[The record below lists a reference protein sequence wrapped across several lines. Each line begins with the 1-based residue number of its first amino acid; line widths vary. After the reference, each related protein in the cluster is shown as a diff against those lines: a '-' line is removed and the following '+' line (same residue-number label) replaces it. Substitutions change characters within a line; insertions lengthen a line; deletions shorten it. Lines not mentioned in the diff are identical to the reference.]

1 MGLIVGNISRMRV
14 LAFAFLLASGV
25 PSHAQNAPAPIDP
38 AIAGLAHRIAE
49 PLQKAKVTKVF
60 VADLRGPQGLE
71 HPLGKWLAN
80 QISKSLERDFPGL
93 QVLDRSQEVGIA
105 DDSDDLG
112 NQFQPILLKRERDL
126 ARKLGANVVVGGNFA
141 KIQQGIGIS
150 LYAKFASDSPRLLGE
165 TNGIIPI
172 SDEIVNVSSDSIPL
186 QKSGIAR
193 AGIGGTTT
201 PSCIHCPPPN
211 YTEEARA
218 AKYQGV
224 VVLQVTV
231 TAEGRATNIAIL
243 KAPGKGLEARAV
255 EAVRDWKFKPAV
267 GPDRNPV
274 SVIVPIEVTF
284 RLY

>member
-1 MGLIVGNISRMRV
+1 MLV
-14 LAFAFLLASGV
+14 LAVLLASGV
-25 PSHAQNAPAPIDP
+25 PSHAQNAPGPIDP
-38 AIAGLAHRIAE
+38 AIASLAHRIAE

-60 VADLRGPQGLE
+60 VADLRGPQGQK

-80 QISKSLERDFPGL
+80 QLSKSLERDFSGV

-105 DDSDDLG
+105 EDNNDLG
-112 NQFQPILLKRERDL
+112 NQFQPIRLKRESDL

-150 LYAKFASDSPRLLGE
+150 LYAKFASDSTRLLGE
-165 TNGIIPI
+165 TNGVIPI
-172 SDEIVNVSSDSIPL
+172 SDEIASVSSDPIPL

-201 PSCIHCPPPN
+201 PSCIHCPTPN

-267 GPDRNPV
+267 GPDGNPV

>member
-1 MGLIVGNISRMRV
+1 MVRNISRMRALVFAV
-14 LAFAFLLASGV
+14 LSASGV
-25 PSHAQNAPAPIDP
+25 PSQAQNAPTPIEP
-38 AIAGLAHRIAE
+38 AIASLALRIAE

-60 VADLRGPQGLE
+60 VADLRGPQGQE
-71 HPLGKWLAN
+71 HPVGKWLAD
-80 QISKSLERDFPGL
+80 QLSKSLERDFSGL
-93 QVLDRSQEVGIA
+93 QVLDRSQEVSIA
-105 DDSDDLG
+105 EGNDDLG
-112 NQFQPILLKRERDL
+112 SQFQPILLKRERDL

-150 LYAKFASDSPRLLGE
+150 LYAKFTSDSPRLLGE
-165 TNGIIPI
+165 TNGFITI
-172 SDEIVNVSSDSIPL
+172 SDEIASVSSDPIPL

-201 PSCIHCPPPN
+201 PSCVHCPPPT

-231 TAEGRATNIAIL
+231 TAERRATNIAIL

-267 GPDRNPV
+267 GPDGNPV

>member
-1 MGLIVGNISRMRV
+1 MGLMVRNISQMRV
-14 LAFAFLLASGV
+14 LFFAVLWASGV
-25 PSHAQNAPAPIDP
+25 PSQAQNAPAPIDP
-38 AIAGLAHRIAE
+38 AIASLAHRIAG
-49 PLQKAKVTKVF
+49 PLQKANVTNVF
-60 VADLRGPQGLE
+60 VADLRGPQGQE
-71 HPLGKWLAN
+71 HPIGKWLAD
-80 QISKSLERDFPGL
+80 QLSKSLKRDFPGL

-105 DDSDDLG
+105 EDKDDLG

-126 ARKLGANVVVGGNFA
+126 ARKLGAKVVVGGNFA

-165 TNGIIPI
+165 TNGLIPI
-172 SDEIVNVSSDSIPL
+172 SGEIASVSSDPIPL
-186 QKSGIAR
+186 LKSGIAR
-193 AGIGGTTT
+193 AGIAGTTT
-201 PSCIHCPPPN
+201 PSCIHCQPPH

-231 TAEGRATNIAIL
+231 TAEGRATSIAIV

-255 EAVRDWKFKPAV
+255 EAVRDWKFRPAV
-267 GPDRNPV
+267 GPDGNPV